1 MDICDHYKQG
11 LELEIAPEIQ
21 HDPDSEV
28 TDGCGPSK
36 SALDKHEVSHE
47 KFDIDANYSSKQGQE
62 PEISTENQKG
72 PQSEVTDGGNTSIN
86 VPGVNIGTD
95 VISPG
100 EGDSDDEIN
109 ESTVLSPNPPL
120 TGKLLMYQKYL
131 ESKQKQEEE
140 KKKKREKETKKKMT
154 KKQKKNQ
161 EKLLPTAKIRTG
173 KLASRVNFQCL
184 YPNVFTTYLCHFL
197 PNDLHLL
204 KNTI

>member
-1 MDICDHYKQG
+1 MDICDHSKQG

-47 KFDIDANYSSKQGQE
+47 KFDMDANYSSKQGQE

-86 VPGVNIGTD
+86 VPGVNIGAD

-100 EGDSDDEIN
+100 EGGSDDKIDG
-109 ESTVLSPNPPL
+109 SKILPSNPPL

-131 ESKQKQEEE
+131 ESKEKQEEE
-140 KKKKREKETKKKMT
+140 EKNREKETK
-154 KKQKKNQ
+154 
-161 EKLLPTAKIRTG
+161 E
-173 KLASRVNFQCL
+173 
-184 YPNVFTTYLCHFL
+184 
-197 PNDLHLL
+197 
-204 KNTI
+204 